1 MLKRRNEKFPGS
13 PEVGAEERAALRRE
27 GEGVAEEGVLPHEA
41 EEDAL
46 FAGIGMVDPYTGDPI
61 ETKADFLRWKER
73 FLADTAAQSEAAED
87 VTLAD
92 SMERDF
98 ADQSVAGRMEQAI
111 ASELDRIRQW
121 DSAVAA
127 LEDIAAADVFPAIYE
142 KVMRGYSLSD
152 AYYLANADRLQR
164 EAVTRAEDAL
174 RSRLE
179 SKEHLRTVKN
189 RGGGE
194 AHIPAEVM
202 AEFQRIL
209 PEADVGAV
217 RKFYRKDRGRVR
229 RNGK

>member
-1 MLKRRNEKFPGS
+1 MLKRNDEKKLRSRGEKPGNEPEQL
-13 PEVGAEERAALRRE
+13 PEVEI
-27 GEGVAEEGVLPHEA
+27 
-41 EEDAL
+41 EDAL
-46 FAGIGMVDPYTGDPI
+46 FADIGMVDPYTGEPI
-61 ETKADFLRWKER
+61 ETKEDFLRWKER
-73 FLADTAAQSEAAED
+73 FLADTAAQSEAGEG
-87 VTLAD
+87 VTIAD

-194 AHIPAEVM
+194 PRIPAEVM
-202 AEFQRIL
+202 AEFKRIL

-229 RNGK
+229 GRGQK